1 MDARNETLR
10 LLQGL
15 RLLIQRS
22 EHSQTKIEERARFS
36 RGYLSQLL
44 NGHVEIKLWHLLVT
58 LEALGVSP
66 ADLFFQLFP
75 RHRSRVPEVLEG
87 FRSSSGKM
95 DKSLMMELA
104 RLYGYG
110 IESVEDLT
118 QRLGRCEEVLDELE
132 ALG

>member
-1 MDARNETLR
+1 MDVRNETQR
-10 LLQGL
+10 LLQRL
-15 RLLIQRS
+15 RLLIQLS
-22 EHSQTKIEERARFS
+22 KHSQANIEERAKLS
-36 RGYLSQLL
+36 RGYLSQIL
-44 NGHVEIKLWHLLVT
+44 NGHVEIKLWHLLVV

-87 FRSSSGKM
+87 FRSSSEKM

-118 QRLGRCEEVLDELE
+118 ERLGRCEEVLVELE